1 MKKIIYILLLV
12 IFIPMIVNADCKESG
27 IIKEETKYLK
37 TITKNSDG
45 LLNNKK
51 SSISYEITEDEYNK
65 ANRVNNITNDS
76 SGTTE
81 TTYKKLTVSISNNGS
96 YYRYKATLVWKNFPT
111 IRSYDIMAIGFY
123 SNLKPHSNINFI
135 QEICYSGGTCLS
147 NNEGTRTTFN
157 SGVGVSFALPTGSLS
172 SLKQILYFDVEK
184 KNSTTLVMQDA
195 YADYAHAVRNV
206 SSSDSKKYSVIGSS
220 GIVLQSSVENY
231 YDAIDPAHAVWY
243 GTW

>member
-1 MKKIIYILLLV
+1 
-12 IFIPMIVNADCKESG
+12 MIVNADCKESE

-147 NNEGTRTTFN
+147 NNEGTRATFN